1 MFAVVTAAVLLAAA
15 CSSAGSGSPSA
26 SGSATG
32 TGTPGASI
40 TGKAAPASEVGITA
54 TTIRVAMI
62 ADVNNS
68 LEPGLFQKSVNAVKA
83 WATIVN
89 ASGGLAGRKVVVD
102 FCDSQLNP
110 NATSNCVIHACQS
123 DFAMVGTSAN
133 ALEDLSDIDG
143 CKNSPASRSVFPTSS
158 PSRSSRWPATRT
170 RTGRR
175 PRPLLR
181 DGEAEPGYL

>member
-143 CKNSPASRSVFPTSS
+143 CKNSAGQPVGLPNLVAFAFLPLACDQDTY
-158 PSRSSRWPATRT
+158 
-170 RTGRR
+170 GR